1 MPRSKKYGNNYWNS
15 TGPKVG
21 LREVILYSDL
31 EFDHWL
37 HIETNTDIVT
47 YCEQFKEIPYVAD
60 DKLHST
66 IFDMWFKYRDGREAI
81 HEVKY
86 ESELNTGDLRNARTL
101 RQIEA
106 QKQWCK
112 QNGIEYKVVTEKIIR
127 SSSLELEN
135 KVSIVS
141 FIKSNLGFT
150 STLDIRSLLTQ
161 GPMKLSTIAEQ
172 LNVSYMSVRNE
183 CLWHIYNGHI
193 CANLSQSILGTNT
206 EVWINEPL

>member
-37 HIETNTDIVT
+37 HIETDPDIVT

-60 DKLHST
+60 DKLRST
-66 IFDMWFKYRDGREAI
+66 IFDMWLKYRDGREAI

-86 ESELNTGDLRNARTL
+86 ESELIYGDFRNARTL

-106 QKQWCK
+106 QKQWCN
-112 QNGIEYKVVTEKIIR
+112 QHGIEYKVVTEKTIR
-127 SSSLELEN
+127 SSPLELEN

-141 FIKSNLGFT
+141 FIKNDVGFK
-150 STLDIRSLLTQ
+150 STIDIRSLLSQ
-161 GPMKLSTIAEQ
+161 GPLNLSAIAEQ
-172 LNVSYMSVRNE
+172 LNETYTTVRNE
-183 CLWHIYNGHI
+183 CLWHLYKGHI
-193 CANLSQSILGTNT
+193 RANLSQSILGIKT